1 MVLLMSWD
9 GEGWKEAGREYH
21 AQNKQAT
28 EAVDNLIN
36 MTERRNKLREGIRR
50 EDFIAYLPM
59 HNYIYMPTREAWP
72 GSSVNAVLPAVQISK
87 DKSIAASTWI
97 DRNQAVEQMTWAP
110 GHDELI
116 HDYLISGGGSI
127 ERTGAR

>member
-1 MVLLMSWD
+1 
-9 GEGWKEAGREYH
+9 
-21 AQNKQAT
+21 
-28 EAVDNLIN
+28 
-36 MTERRNKLREGIRR
+36 MTERRNRLREAIRR

-72 GSSVNAVLPAVQISK
+72 GSSVNAVLLPVQISK

-116 HDYLISGGGSI
+116 HDYLISGGGWI
-127 ERTGAR
+127 ERTGARWTQCVPPANINAGQLR

>member
-50 EDFIAYLPM
+50 EDFIAYLQCTITSICP
-59 HNYIYMPTREAWP
+59 HASP
-72 GSSVNAVLPAVQISK
+72 GRAVA
-87 DKSIAASTWI
+87 
-97 DRNQAVEQMTWAP
+97 
-110 GHDELI
+110 
-116 HDYLISGGGSI
+116 
-127 ERTGAR
+127 